1 MTIYYIYSDNF
12 KVRQLLTLL
21 TGLELLSVRVK
32 RPSVMVEYA
41 TEPRLS
47 RPAPMLVGV

>member
-1 MTIYYIYSDNF
+1 MIIYYIYSDCL
-12 KVRQLLTLL
+12 RIRHLLTLL